1 MTSVTRPVFKSV
13 DPIDIPSSYSLTSS
27 PRGESVEPA
36 NVACISPE
44 DRPPGIASGSVAA
57 PVDATAILL
66 RALWR
71 VPNLVHQLG
80 TKSPGGGFQNIAVA
94 SVSEAVQR
102 AAKYSEQ
109 GVDCYFATAEYANE
123 QSRKAE
129 NAMSASAFWLDI
141 DCGETKAETG
151 KGYANVNAAHSALT
165 DFCFSAAL
173 PMPSH
178 QINSGGG
185 LHVYWVFDT
194 PLLRAEWVA
203 YAGMLKAL
211 THTFGL
217 LADDSRTADIAS
229 VLRMPGT
236 LNFKYDP
243 PRPVVLLEKSDPL
256 DSTTLLAAVQAAH
269 EAHCKPAAQPKPKVS
284 KTLSHSSIFT
294 AGQAAPDMERL
305 ASALA
310 ALDPDCD
317 DETWKL
323 GRLAPLARL
332 GREHPE
338 FASRLRALAM
348 AWSSGELRGVPSVA
362 WATPGQSNGITG
374 EAVFGLV
381 WERFCRDD
389 FSGAPT
395 TIGTIFHD
403 AKKVGWVDANALVP
417 VVMTVEGGTSDE
429 LLSQAERVINRAL
442 QLAKDGDVGAPFEPD
457 VVTALRFLQNTNM
470 SAFQRVKA
478 AFKQANHKISL
489 GAIDAVLKKGTGV
502 DDGLQTHHAYA
513 KATLDALTVDGWRP
527 AAHDGELF
535 TVGDDGGLW
544 VRQDDGRLEMLIAD
558 LHDGK
563 DNCKRRSDYMGIAM
577 QAMSIAGSSQFFA
590 DAPVGVACPEGF
602 HSIAGDKTKVERLTP
617 AHRQR
622 VRIDINPTDL
632 PTPQFDEFMQQTF
645 KSEVE
650 GEEQQQRAVVQE
662 IAGAIMLGLMPRHQ
676 KAILFFDP
684 FGRAGKGTLMDVLK
698 QLVPSSFIRA
708 VSPFNWANEYYA
720 ASLAG
725 VRLNV
730 VGELTDREPIP
741 ASNFKAVLGN
751 DSITGRNPSGR
762 PITFKN
768 EAAHVFMSNHMIN
781 TSDHTEA
788 FFARWLIVEFPNS
801 LLRSGRPI
809 DSNLAER
816 IIESEMAGIAHW
828 ALEGA
833 KRLLQQGSFTKSS
846 SHARLMAKWRR
857 SSSSL
862 EEFIHEACELGP
874 KQKADRKNFYVAY
887 TNWCKA
893 NGRRNAFSKPRVK
906 ELLSQNVPLGIT
918 LVEINGYETF
928 KGVRLKPE
936 QEQEVLT
943 MTNPVEF

>member
-1 MTSVTRPVFKSV
+1 VPSVSNSPFKSA
-13 DPIDIPSSYSLTSS
+13 DPIDISSSYSLTTS
-27 PRGESVEPA
+27 PGGQSVEPA
-36 NVACISPE
+36 DVPFISTE
-44 DRPPGIASGSVAA
+44 DRSLVSRSGFVAA
-57 PVDATAILL
+57 AVDATAILL
-66 RALWR
+66 NALWR
-71 VPNLVHQLG
+71 SPNLVHQLG
-80 TKSPGGGFQNIAVA
+80 TKSPGGKFENIAVA
-94 SVSEAVQR
+94 NVTEAAQQ

-109 GVDCYFATAEYANE
+109 GIDCYFATAEYANG

-129 NAMSASAFWLDI
+129 NAVFASSFWLDL
-141 DCGETKAETG
+141 DCGEAKAQAG
-151 KGYANVNAAHSALT
+151 KGYANVNAAHAALMG
-165 DFCFSAAL
+165 FCSSAAL
-173 PMPSH
+173 PIPTH

-185 LHVYWVFDT
+185 LHVYWTFDR
-194 PLLRAEWVA
+194 PLSRAQWVA

-211 THTFGL
+211 THTFKL
-217 LADDSRTADIAS
+217 LADDSRTSDIAS
-229 VLRMPGT
+229 VLRVPGT
-236 LNFKYDP
+236 LNYKYTP

-256 DSTTLLAAVQAAH
+256 DLTVLLAAVDAAH
-269 EAHCKPAAQPKPKVS
+269 EGHCRPATQLNTPVS
-284 KTLSHSSIFT
+284 KKPSSILS
-294 AGQAAPDMERL
+294 AGQGAPDMERL

-310 ALDPDCD
+310 VLDPDCD
-317 DETWKL
+317 DETWKF
-323 GRLAPLARL
+323 GRLAPLARV

-348 AWSSGELRGVPSVA
+348 SWSSGELRGVPSVA
-362 WATPGQSNGITG
+362 WVTPGQSNGITG

-389 FSGAPT
+389 FSGTPT

-403 AKKVGWVDANALVP
+403 AKKVGWVDENALVP
-417 VVMTVEGGTSDE
+417 VVMTVEGSANND

-457 VVTALRFLQNTNM
+457 VVAALRFLQNTNM
-470 SAFQRVKA
+470 SVFQRVRA
-478 AFKQANHKISL
+478 AFKQANHKIPL
-489 GAIDAVLKKGTGV
+489 GAIEVVLKKGIGV

-513 KATLDALTVDGWRP
+513 KGTLDALTVDGWRP

-535 TVGDDGGLW
+535 TAGEDGGLW
-544 VRQDDGRLEMLIAD
+544 VRQDDGRLEMLIAE

-563 DNCKRRSDYMGIAM
+563 GNCKKRSDYMGIAM

-602 HSIAGDKTKVERLTP
+602 YSIDGDKTKVERLTP

-622 VRIDINPTDL
+622 VRIDINPSDL
-632 PTPQFDEFMQQTF
+632 PTPQFDGFMQQTF
-645 KSEVE
+645 KSDVE

-801 LLRSGRPI
+801 LIRSGRPL
-809 DSNLAER
+809 DPNLAER
-816 IIESEMAGIAHW
+816 IIESEMAGIAYW

-833 KRLLQQGSFTKSS
+833 KRLLLQGSFTKSS

-874 KQKADRKNFYVAY
+874 KHKADRKNFYVAY